1 MAEHEADPTSDCIV
15 HLFVL
20 TPRLKNTISATEAC
34 CLLFLSHFHLCTS
47 GSKSH
52 HSYGLAKAKEDNLT
66 RAHDREPARCLE
78 LDLDLRLNLGL
89 ILQLVNA
96 RPKSACEA
104 ATVRERAQSRFV
116 FLWIVDE
123 GLALGTV
130 GR

>member
-1 MAEHEADPTSDCIV
+1 MA
-15 HLFVL
+15 
-20 TPRLKNTISATEAC
+20 
-34 CLLFLSHFHLCTS
+34 
-47 GSKSH
+47 
-52 HSYGLAKAKEDNLT
+52 LAKAKEDNLT

-104 ATVRERAQSRFV
+104 ATVRERAQSWFV

>member
-1 MAEHEADPTSDCIV
+1 MA
-15 HLFVL
+15 
-20 TPRLKNTISATEAC
+20 
-34 CLLFLSHFHLCTS
+34 
-47 GSKSH
+47 
-52 HSYGLAKAKEDNLT
+52 LAKAKEDNLT

-78 LDLDLRLNLGL
+78 LDLDLRLNIGL

-104 ATVRERAQSRFV
+104 ATVRERAQSWFV